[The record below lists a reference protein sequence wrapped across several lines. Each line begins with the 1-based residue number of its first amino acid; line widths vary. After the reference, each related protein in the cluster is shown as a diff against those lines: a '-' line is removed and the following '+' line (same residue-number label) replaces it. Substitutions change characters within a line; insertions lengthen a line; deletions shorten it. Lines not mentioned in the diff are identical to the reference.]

1 MDFSFL
7 NLATYYK
14 VDIDGE
20 EKIDFM
26 DSSRACFYQL
36 FREINSRDHE
46 DHEFKC
52 SIRLWLT
59 DKALNDKRN
68 NKVFVNEEEIR
79 WYFNQLN
86 KVVPFNYTLAA
97 GEEED
102 IVLTI
107 QLSTSPIKLKWLL
120 TCIRYLYEHPFS
132 IAIAEAIRL
141 KMNKKFINVN
151 VINVFNLIGST
162 VCGDYNWNEN
172 HTVGRCDRG
181 LLKFINFKTLAK
193 KLETY
198 SDALEDVYLS
208 ATRTGLFSY
217 NYPQEFD
224 NSYLSI
230 ENILDRYK
238 NYYYQN
244 YKILQNTKNYIQNG

>member
-1 MDFSFL
+1 MNFSFL

-14 VDIDGE
+14 VYIDGKE
-20 EKIDFM
+20 EMDFM
-26 DSSRACFYQL
+26 DSARACFYQL
-36 FREINSRDHE
+36 FRNINSNDHK
-46 DHEFKC
+46 DYQFKC
-52 SIRLWLT
+52 SVRMWLT
-59 DKALNDKRN
+59 DFKLKAKQN

-86 KVVPFNYTLAA
+86 KVVPFNYTLTP
-97 GEEED
+97 GEQED

-141 KMNKKFINVN
+141 KMNKKFININ

-162 VCGDYNWNEN
+162 VCEDYNWNEN

-181 LLKFINFKTLAK
+181 LLKLINFKTLAK

-198 SDALEDVYLS
+198 QDALEEVYDS
-208 ATRTGLFSY
+208 ATRTGLFTY

-230 ENILDRYK
+230 ESILDRYK